1 MPAASTIDIAKEA
14 RKGLD
19 LPLTAIIAGY
29 LLYGCAFIY
38 RTSFIQAGVRYF
50 VLMDDEM
57 ISMRYAKNLA
67 HGWGMVYNP
76 GGDRVEGFT
85 NLMWMLY
92 MAMLHLLP
100 VSPPKISLL
109 IQLTGLALLAIN
121 LFVIARLTESV
132 SGSYRAGLCAAALTA
147 FYFPL
152 NEWGLQGSEV
162 CVLTLM
168 LSASAWLAVRCV
180 ESETSAIPL
189 YLLLASATLFRL
201 DAFVPGFVILG
212 MLAVVDR
219 RRRWQH
225 ALVGSF
231 VIAIFLAAQLAFNA
245 WYFHDIFP
253 NTYYLK
259 LTGFP
264 LVPRLTRGA
273 VATLKFLIEVNP
285 LLPALVVAL
294 ILFRRDW
301 RLVLIGLIFGVTLL
315 YNIWIG
321 GDFTDVYGGANRFI
335 SVAMPLFFVLL
346 ACVLDSFA
354 SFLARAFPDFFFI
367 AKPGAAGFLAVLTLF
382 TLLTVNLPV
391 PPEAGGFQFDQVSS
405 LRFPLTA
412 LLLLDPPTGVTLDHL
427 ALASALT
434 VRQVTDADARI
445 MVPGAGIIPYF
456 SDRFSIEILGKT
468 DATIARETWRPL
480 ASGARWHSFLPGHF
494 KWDYHHSIVE
504 MKPDLILGLLPWDE
518 NTAQLWLD
526 DYSTVNYGGAHW
538 YVRKDSTHVHIP
550 TYNNRAR

>member
-1 MPAASTIDIAKEA
+1 MPAAPTIDIAKET
-14 RKGLD
+14 RKGFD

-38 RTSFIQAGVRYF
+38 RTSFIQAGARYF

-67 HGWGMVYNP
+67 HGWGMVYNR
-76 GGDRVEGFT
+76 GGDKVEGFT
-85 NLMWMLY
+85 NFMWMLY
-92 MAMLHLLP
+92 MASLHLLP

-109 IQLTGLALLAIN
+109 VQLTGLALLAIN

-147 FYFPL
+147 FYYPL

-162 CVLTLM
+162 CVLALM

-180 ESETSAIPL
+180 ESKTSAIPL
-189 YLLLASATLFRL
+189 YLLLGSATLFRL
-201 DAFVPGFVILG
+201 DAFVPGFVILA

-219 RRRWQH
+219 PRRMHH
-225 ALVGSF
+225 AVLGTF
-231 VIAIFLAAQLAFNA
+231 VIAIFLAAQTAFNF

-285 LLPALVVAL
+285 LLPALVAAL
-294 ILFRRDW
+294 IMFRRDW
-301 RLVLIGLIFGVTLL
+301 RLVLLGLIFGVTLL

-321 GDFTDVYGGANRFI
+321 GDFIDMVGGANRFI
-335 SVAMPLFFVLL
+335 SVAMPVFFVLL

-354 SFLARAFPDFFFI
+354 SFVARAFPDFFLT
-367 AKPGAAGFLAVLTLF
+367 AKPGAAGISAVLTLL
-382 TLLTVNLPV
+382 TLLTINLPV
-391 PPEAGGFQFDQVSS
+391 APEAGGYGFDQVSS
-405 LRFPLTA
+405 LHFPCAA
-412 LLLLDPPTGVTLDHL
+412 LLLLNPPPGVNLNQL
-427 ALASALT
+427 GVAYALT
-434 VRQVTDADARI
+434 IRQVTDADARI
-445 MVPGAGIIPYF
+445 MVSGAGTTPYF
-456 SDRFSIEILGKT
+456 SDRFTIEILGKT

-504 MKPDLILGLLPWDE
+504 MKPDLIVGLLPWDE

-526 DYSTVNYGGAHW
+526 NYSTVSIGGAHW

-550 TYNNRAR
+550 TS